1 MSKINVSRVILGG
14 LAAGLVCNIFD
25 GVLNA
30 VVLTDQWGA
39 VQKALGHS
47 ALFSVNQVI
56 LFNVLGF
63 ATGILAVWIY
73 AAIRSRFQPGPATA
87 VRAGLVTWALF
98 NLLPNLFL
106 ITTGV
111 LPASLLGAVI
121 GLGII
126 EYPVAT
132 LVGAAIYKE
141 LGEERAAAAR
151 A

>member
-87 VRAGLVTWALF
+87 VRAGLATWALF